1 MRAIVAKISS
11 STLDR
16 KPNEPQCMQNEKRV
30 VVLFE
35 VPGKRKE

>member
-1 MRAIVAKISS
+1 VAKILP

-16 KPNEPQCMQNEKRV
+16 EPNEGKQHMQNEKRV